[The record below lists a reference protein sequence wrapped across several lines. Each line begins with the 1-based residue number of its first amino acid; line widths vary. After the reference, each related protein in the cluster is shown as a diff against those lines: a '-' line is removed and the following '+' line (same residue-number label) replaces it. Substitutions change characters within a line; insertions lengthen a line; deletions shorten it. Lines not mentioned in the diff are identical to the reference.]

1 MFVPVVFTLLPDK
14 KRESYDAMF
23 SLLKENLECRG
34 LEMSA
39 TYFMSDFEIAI
50 KDSFLSFFPDV
61 DFSKAIISKVARNGF
76 KADNSKKDRPQF
88 SSFLRAILGL
98 GYVPLERFREG
109 LRNLY
114 ILAKRLTGKQRRFA
128 VQMIDYVL
136 RYWVNG
142 SHPPSSWVMYKHG
155 GAVTNNHSKG
165 YNSIDDSI
173 MERVGNENTKRPE
186 NRKEAKVIKMRE
198 KMLSGLEKGNID
210 LLSYQQSMGGSVC
223 KSLTAA
229 QDDVD
234 FQDPLLDL
242 SQDEEII
249 VPGLWSQFLHSI
261 LPLLSHH
268 LSENHSAK

>member
-1 MFVPVVFTLLPDK
+1 MHPCSVSVSDDVFVPVVFTLLPDK

-50 KDSFLSFFPDV
+50 KDSFLYFFPDV

-165 YNSIDDSI
+165 YNYRLGNKRSISRHPNVYKFSEVVIQELRVSIDGSI
-173 MERVGNENTKRPE
+173 MERVGNE
-186 NRKEAKVIKMRE
+186 
-198 KMLSGLEKGNID
+198 
-210 LLSYQQSMGGSVC
+210 
-223 KSLTAA
+223 
-229 QDDVD
+229 
-234 FQDPLLDL
+234 
-242 SQDEEII
+242 
-249 VPGLWSQFLHSI
+249 
-261 LPLLSHH
+261 
-268 LSENHSAK
+268 

>member
-1 MFVPVVFTLLPDK
+1 
-14 KRESYDAMF
+14 
-23 SLLKENLECRG
+23 
-34 LEMSA
+34 MSWPG
-39 TYFMSDFEIAI
+39 DER
-50 KDSFLSFFPDV
+50 FLSFFPDV

-76 KADNSKKDRPQF
+76 KADYTKKDCPQF
-88 SSFLRAILGL
+88 SSFIRAILGL

-142 SHPPSSWVMYKHG
+142 SHPPSSWVMYKHD
-155 GAVTNNHSKG
+155 GAVTNNHSEG
-165 YNSIDDSI
+165 YNYRLGNKRSISRHPNVCKFSEVVIQELRVSIDGSI

-186 NRKEAKVIKMRE
+186 NRKEAKVIKIRE

-229 QDDVD
+229 QD

-242 SQDEEII
+242 SQVEEII

-261 LPLLSHH
+261 LPLLLHH

>member
-1 MFVPVVFTLLPDK
+1 
-14 KRESYDAMF
+14 MF

-76 KADNSKKDRPQF
+76 KAVYTKKDCPQF
-88 SSFLRAILGL
+88 SSFIRAILGL

-142 SHPPSSWVMYKHG
+142 SHPPSSWVMYKHDG
-155 GAVTNNHSKG
+155 SVTNNHSEG
-165 YNSIDDSI
+165 YNYRLGNKRSISRHPNVYKFSELRVSIDDSI
-173 MERVGNENTKRPE
+173 MEGVGNENTKRPE
-186 NRKEAKVIKMRE
+186 NRKEAKVIKIRE

-210 LLSYQQSMGGSVC
+210 LL
-223 KSLTAA
+223 
-229 QDDVD
+229 
-234 FQDPLLDL
+234 
-242 SQDEEII
+242 
-249 VPGLWSQFLHSI
+249 
-261 LPLLSHH
+261 
-268 LSENHSAK
+268 